1 MVVANNHKACT
12 NPTVMK
18 THTLYLSGFLL
29 LQLFFSPVIARAQ
42 QQKQPVQN
50 INIKCT
56 FRYPDGMPVKFFSI
70 SDLDPFDVRDV
81 NQKYNK
87 GWISSVRHDTVT
99 IHCNWAGEYLLS
111 FEGEKIAAFKITEKE
126 GRLVSDLPA
135 TLTLPFSFVVKAP
148 PHCTLKTYST
158 RGTVAGQLKTGDNGF
173 FFFAQKPDPEKEAF
187 VACFF
192 PGHFPK
198 IETFYNDNTNKL
210 AYLRNRIITFS
221 PPAAPPHLIKDSYK
235 PTQYNKT
242 VVHNLNEDAYYTL
255 LKTRMYNSRET
266 YLWLAVYRK
275 KTQQASLTFV
285 PVTGNRKA
293 LAFAL
298 FLEETGRPVIVLAQQ
313 DPKTYNYTRKF
324 FRVGPNGSLQPFQDK
339 VYPRYAFKGNYID
352 GIYWIIPTFYNIPLK
367 PGGHTLDI
375 TCFAKDKGTG
385 SAKKETKHQ
394 SFEVSFAPHRKYL
407 WKITDINHP
416 DDSVSMQFDTPSF
429 DFDIKKCTVSVDGK
443 GPLPYSYVDDMALKG
458 VAMADYNSEEERAKA
473 VKEALARA
481 PVYVGLGP
489 DTRLWDDQVRMF
501 DPTVVVSGKP
511 LNLWEGPYPT
521 LKYLI
526 KKVTG
531 KYDTR
536 EEALKQC
543 KKPEM
548 HHHKYFCYE
557 EKTVNVC
564 PDQIRYSVVDGKVK
578 IDSSSLFCGQD
589 TVKAYMPHGK
599 NILVVVN
606 AKGYRAYTTEL
617 DKKDL
622 QVSDIHLSGT
632 ITGKGGLPLS
642 GVKISLVGQNVSFI
656 TDSTG
661 RYKLNGKA
669 HGKKPLTE
677 TLNIRLQPLGV
688 EVTID
693 TFGIYEPGKTYGLV
707 ADGFTTLKI
716 HVKTDGLN
724 PGSVKV
730 ETPAAGGFVPQNK
743 AGAPLVLNENGEGD
757 MEYVPPTY
765 LKNNFLTKHIP
776 IKQEL
781 KGSHGLSGDLWAA
794 EVPVTLSYEDKDGNP
809 GSYTFNLV
817 VCRPPVMLVHGFT
830 GDEHTWEHLATQL
843 RHDKY
848 DAIIR
853 EYYHGTPEQSAIET
867 QAQKLDFYIR
877 ELRKAYFKSGILQNR
892 VDIVAHSM
900 GGLIS
905 RYYISNM
912 PQYGQKAGLAIPY
925 NIRLSREELKQMRFK
940 KPVVLNTVRKLIM
953 VGTPNHGASY
963 LDERIGALIALISD
977 VHQVANEQLR
987 FDSPFLAHLNAGE
1000 SEGRCLAP
1008 DVQYAVIYGLRR
1020 RSQIYPMDNILYP
1033 VKTANRDLAPDDGV
1047 VTKKSAML
1055 NGVISYGFPA
1065 DPLVYKYGYIHS
1077 PILANL
1083 CIGDASLTNDPPVF
1097 DKIEELLQEDIPRV
1111 PLKNSVSKI
1120 IDAKGQVSLRYY
1132 STQKWVRLG
1141 TPIHY
1146 PYTKKLQYNF
1156 CRLKTGEGGTATL
1169 GFFLNGHHWGSL
1181 CIEPNTTIYYES
1193 ASPEYVRVYLQQGR
1207 ARFRSRKQ
1215 NGGGFDVVMGDRNGE
1230 KWYAFNPK
1238 ARVKDLNTDF
1248 IVEKDTALD
1257 VHSLSGKVVL
1267 ALSLEKDKK
1276 PESKTISAKGGY
1288 IVSTNGNLIQS
1299 PLPDSGWWSNIDT
1312 TFLPDEIHDSIRKPL
1327 SDSIVH
1333 ITFQNKYLPVSGFTS
1348 LKVHIDTLPGDSVL
1362 HFYTVDVKLQNDT
1375 TLPFVNVTNPEGQTD
1390 DKGNYKTDITLRE
1403 LQPDSYH
1410 SLNKLPLK
1418 ANLRI
1423 IIRQKESNAIIYK
1436 KDTVLPLGMTLF
1448 YGKMT
1453 GPGYKPLKNPQPPE
1467 FYDAIYQIAHEADK
1481 EGNFYILFNTTLY
1494 NNNKRRLEAF
1504 ASRTKRNPSE
1514 NLMAFRLQWA
1524 DPSVFPLNYTIPDSI
1539 KRKIKAGARIKLG
1552 NNGYFDLLM
1561 PSAQQK
1567 RVVHLTRLFVDAMP
1581 LTDSVK
1587 GLLLSELDSID
1598 WVYGARVKVPAFVL
1612 KSKNKPAIYLPHTP
1626 QEFWNKACYD
1636 TTGISY
1642 AGIFQAVSCFI
1653 SQEVCLDYLRDYD
1666 FLKPQHTENDTQTN
1680 PFYDKQ
1686 SYKAFEKAG
1695 ELFFNRLL
1703 VQYLKN
1709 TANPFLTRSIYSP
1722 PLLLP
1727 AKDNSDTQV
1736 LNPNEDPLRQFHFL
1750 LQYYGKEIKSNP
1762 VQVYSDFLLTK
1773 KLYSVFT
1780 GNKTPALS
1788 LKEWLVAKKAYF
1800 NKTALVQAGDPFPLA
1815 KQQKLL
1821 PEYLKIMLIP
1831 VSDFKNC
1838 TVTIDGKIYTGFDKI
1853 PSFSLGK
1860 PADIEITGGKFRLQ
1874 IPELG
1879 GNALME
1885 LDAGA
1890 RLTVVP
1896 QALPLLINGKFIFKA
1911 PIAFRLQKATVFPKS
1926 HHFIVTTDAKHTVI
1940 QVLEGTVTVQGVKGK
1955 IEVNQ
1960 GQSVII
1966 NSNGNVRKP
1975 KEIKYFSTPAPP
1987 TMPQL
1992 PFVVSKK

>member
-1 MVVANNHKACT
+1 MLPTAIKPENHIF
-12 NPTVMK
+12 MK
-18 THTLYLSGFLL
+18 TQTFFLSGFLL
-29 LQLFFSPVIARAQ
+29 LQLFLSPFITRAQ
-42 QQKQPVQN
+42 QQKQPPRN
-50 INIKCT
+50 IDLKCT
-56 FRYPDGMPVKFFSI
+56 FRYPDGTPVKFFSI
-70 SDLDPFDVRDV
+70 SDLDPFDVHDV

-111 FEGEKIAAFKITEKE
+111 FEGKKIAAFKVTEKE
-126 GRLVSDLPA
+126 GQLVSDLPA
-135 TLTLPFSFVVKAP
+135 ILTLPFSFVVKAP
-148 PHCTLKTYST
+148 PHSTLKTYST
-158 RGTVAGQLKTGDNGF
+158 GSSVTRQLKTGDNGYF
-173 FFFAQKPDPEKEAF
+173 FFSQKPDPQKEVF

-198 IETFYNDNTNKL
+198 IETFYNGDTNKL
-210 AYLRNRIITFS
+210 VYLRNRIISFS
-221 PPAAPPHLIKDSYK
+221 APTAPPHLVKDSYK

-242 VVHNLNEDAYYTL
+242 VVHNLDEDAYYTL
-255 LKTRMYNSRET
+255 LKTSLYNSDET

-285 PVTGNRKA
+285 PVTGNRKT

-298 FLEETGRPVIVLAQQ
+298 FLEETGRPVVVLAQQ
-313 DPKTYNYTRKF
+313 NPKTYNYSSKF
-324 FRVGPNGSLQPFQDK
+324 FKVGPNGSLQPFQAN

-367 PGGHTLDI
+367 PGRHTIDI
-375 TCFAKDKGTG
+375 TCFAKDSGTG

-394 SFEVSFAPHRKYL
+394 SFEVSFAPQRKYF
-407 WKITDINHP
+407 WKITDITHP
-416 DDSVSMQFDTPSF
+416 DDSVSMQFDTPAF
-429 DFDIKKCTVSVDGK
+429 DFNIKKCTVSVDG
-443 GPLPYSYVDDMALKG
+443 GSPLSYSYMDDMALKAVG
-458 VAMADYNSEEERAKA
+458 MADYDSEEERAKA
-473 VKEALARA
+473 VKQALARA

-489 DTRLWDDQVRMF
+489 DARLWDNRVRLL
-501 DPTVVVSGKP
+501 DPTAVVSGKP
-511 LNLWEGPYPT
+511 LNIWEGPYPT
-521 LKYLI
+521 LRYNI
-526 KKVTG
+526 KKITG

-543 KKPEM
+543 KNPKM

-564 PDQIRYSVVDGKVK
+564 PDQIRYSVENGKVK
-578 IDSSSLFCGQD
+578 IDSASLFCGQN
-589 TVKAYMPHGK
+589 TAKAYMPHGK

-606 AKGYRAYTTEL
+606 ARGYRAYTTEL

-632 ITGKGGLPLS
+632 ITGKDGRPLS
-642 GVKISLVGQNVSFI
+642 GVKISLVGQNASFV

-661 RYKLNGKA
+661 QYTLNGKA
-669 HGKKPLTE
+669 HGKEPLTE
-677 TLNIRLQPLGV
+677 TLNIKLQPLGIQV
-688 EVTID
+688 IID
-693 TFGIYEPGKTYGLV
+693 TFGIYEPGKIYGLV

-716 HVKTDGLN
+716 HVKTEGLN

-730 ETPAAGGFVPQNK
+730 EMPATGGFVPQNK
-743 AGAPLVLNENGEGD
+743 AGTPLVLNGNGEGD
-757 MEYVPPTY
+757 MEYVPPAY

-781 KGSHGLSGDLWAA
+781 KGPHGLSGDLWAA
-794 EVPVTLSYEDKDGNP
+794 DVPVTLTYEDKDGNP
-809 GSYTFNLV
+809 GSYTFDIM

-830 GDEHTWEHLATQL
+830 GDEHTWEQLAVQL

-877 ELRKAYFKSGILQNR
+877 ELRKAYYKSGILQNR

-912 PQYGQKAGLAIPY
+912 PKYGQKAGLAIPY
-925 NIRLSREELKQMRFK
+925 NIRLSREQLKQMRFK
-940 KPVVLNTVRKLIM
+940 KSVILNTVRKLIM

-963 LDERIGALIALISD
+963 LDERIGALNALISD

-987 FDSPFLAHLNAGE
+987 FDSPFLAQLNAGE
-1000 SEGRCLAP
+1000 SEGRHLATN
-1008 DVQYAVIYGLRR
+1008 VQYALIYGLRR
-1020 RSQIYPMDNILYP
+1020 RSQIYPLDNVLYP
-1033 VKTANRDLAPDDGV
+1033 VKTAMRDLAPDDGV

-1055 NGVISYGFPA
+1055 NGVISYGFPP
-1065 DPLVYKYGYIHS
+1065 DLLVYKYGYIHS

-1083 CIGDASLTNDPPVF
+1083 CAGDASITNDPPVF

-1120 IDAKGQVSLRYY
+1120 IDAKGQVSMRYY
-1132 STQKWVRLG
+1132 STQKWIKLR

-1146 PYTKKLQYNF
+1146 PYTKKLRYNF
-1156 CRLKTGEGGTATL
+1156 CRIKTGEGGTATL

-1181 CIEPNTTIYYES
+1181 SIEPNTTIYYES

-1215 NGGGFDVVMGDRNGE
+1215 NGGGFDVVMGDRNG
-1230 KWYAFNPK
+1230 KQWYTFNPK

-1248 IVEKDTALD
+1248 IVEEDTALD

-1267 ALSLEKDKK
+1267 SLSLEKDKK
-1276 PESKTISAKGGY
+1276 PELKTISAKGGY
-1288 IVSTNGNLIQS
+1288 IVSNNGNLIQS

-1312 TFLPDEIHDSIRKPL
+1312 TFLPDEIPDSIRNPL
-1327 SDSIVH
+1327 SDSVVH

-1348 LKVHIDTLPGDSVL
+1348 LKVHIDTLPGDSIL
-1362 HFYTVDVKLQNDT
+1362 HFYTVDVKLLNDT
-1375 TLPFVNVTNPEGQTD
+1375 TLPFVNVTNPQGQTD
-1390 DKGNYKTDITLRE
+1390 DNGNYKTDITLRE
-1403 LQPDSYH
+1403 LEPDSYH

-1418 ANLRI
+1418 ARLSI
-1423 IIRQKESNAIIYK
+1423 ILRQKESNAIIYE
-1436 KDTVLPLGMTLF
+1436 KDTVLPLGMSLL
-1448 YGKMT
+1448 YGKMV
-1453 GPGYKPLKNPQPPE
+1453 GPGYKPQKNPQPPE
-1467 FYDAIYQIAHEADK
+1467 FYDAIYQIANEADK
-1481 EGNFYILFNTTLY
+1481 NGNFYILFNTTLY
-1494 NNNKRRLEAF
+1494 NSNKKRLEAF
-1504 ASRTKRNPSE
+1504 ANRTKGNPTE
-1514 NLMAFRLQWA
+1514 NLLAFRLQWA
-1524 DPSVFPLNYTIPDSI
+1524 DPYAFPLNYPIPDSI
-1539 KRKIKAGARIKLG
+1539 KRKMKPGTRIKLG

-1561 PSAQQK
+1561 SSEQQK
-1567 RVVHLTRLFVDAMP
+1567 RIVHLTRLFVDAMP

-1587 GLLLSELDSID
+1587 GLLLSELDSLD
-1598 WVYGARVKVPAFVL
+1598 WVYNAPVKVPAFVL
-1612 KSKNKPAIYLPHTP
+1612 KNKDKPVIYLPHSP

-1636 TTGISY
+1636 STGNSY
-1642 AGIFQAVSCFI
+1642 TGIFQAVSCFI
-1653 SQEVCLDYLRDYD
+1653 SQEVCLDYLRNYD
-1666 FLKPQHTENDTQTN
+1666 FLQPQFPENDTQTN

-1686 SYKAFEKAG
+1686 SYKAFAKAG

-1703 VQYLKN
+1703 VQYLRN
-1709 TANPFLTRSIYSP
+1709 TANPFLTQSIYSP
-1722 PLLLP
+1722 PLLLS
-1727 AKDNSDTQV
+1727 KNNKGNSQD
-1736 LNPNEDPLRQFHFL
+1736 LNPDDDPLRQFHFL
-1750 LQYYGKEIKSNP
+1750 LQYYGKDVKSNP
-1762 VQVYSDFLLTK
+1762 VKIYSDFLLAK

-1800 NKTALVQAGDPFPLA
+1800 NKTALVHTGDPFPLA

-1821 PEYLKIMLIP
+1821 SEYLKIRLIP

-1838 TVTIDGKIYTGFDKI
+1838 TVTVNGKIYTGFDKI
-1853 PSFSLGK
+1853 PSFSIGK

-1885 LDAGA
+1885 MGAGA
-1890 RLTVVP
+1890 HLTVVP
-1896 QALPLLINGKFIFKA
+1896 RALPLLVNGKFIFKA
-1911 PIAFRLQKATVFPKS
+1911 PIAFRLQKAAVFPKS
-1926 HHFIVTTDAKHTVI
+1926 NNFIVTTDSKHTVI
-1940 QVLEGTVTVQGVKGK
+1940 NVLEGSVTVQGAKGK
-1955 IEVNQ
+1955 IDANQ
-1960 GQSVII
+1960 GQSVTV
-1966 NSNGNVRKP
+1966 NSSGNVRKP
-1975 KEIKYFSTPAPP
+1975 KEIKYFSAPAPP
-1987 TMPQL
+1987 PMPKL
-1992 PFVVSKK
+1992 PFVVSEK